1 MTGRSK
7 GRQSRALWISGGKVS
22 SSVQGKAI
30 IVTGAGRGIG
40 AAIARERVGVTTFL
54 ASTGSDC
61 ITDQTFMVD
70 GGMVLI

>member
-1 MTGRSK
+1 M
-7 GRQSRALWISGGKVS
+7 S